1 MGANR
6 MFKREAQRQVK
17 QGVRDKRRGK
27 KNIILPFIVQ
37 PDPRK
42 HIHPRGQR

>member
-1 MGANR
+1 MSVNR
-6 MFKREAQRQVK
+6 IFKREAQRQVK
-17 QGVRDKRRGK
+17 EGIRKKRRGK

-42 HIHPRGQR
+42 HVHPRGNR